1 LGDSNSRF
9 NISEIQTPE
18 ESAQHGG
25 FAMRIALL
33 LLLAISL
40 LTTRS
45 VQQLEPKRFLFP
57 LPLTERPLLDEPPLA
72 SLDQPSPPPPPISIE
87 LLIQQEPLQQ
97 PKTERVGSL
106 SGLAIDARTRLI
118 TSMAPRGARQL
129 SVKLATGFRAGSLIV
144 VNPGGTTEE
153 QLTLQRPD
161 PFLLASSLRFS
172 HGLGETVVQ
181 LAPFAGLEDA
191 ATADSSVWPG
201 SPSSSNV
208 SSRLGA
214 LFVLRDRRAHARL
227 RPPAP
232 PPHRQPPLLGNLTA
246 LADDSSRF
254 VRTHLGIEAAL
265 ALLLAAVL
273 SCAAMGCIL
282 QAACDYSLCCFSRG
296 RKKVADSRDMS
307 YSY

>member
-1 LGDSNSRF
+1 
-9 NISEIQTPE
+9 
-18 ESAQHGG
+18 
-25 FAMRIALL
+25 
-33 LLLAISL
+33 
-40 LTTRS
+40 

-161 PFLLASSLRFS
+161 PFLLASSLRYS

-201 SPSSSNV
+201 SLSSSNV

>member
-1 LGDSNSRF
+1 L
-9 NISEIQTPE
+9 
-18 ESAQHGG
+18 AQYGG

-33 LLLAISL
+33 LLMALSL

-161 PFLLASSLRFS
+161 PFLLASSLRYS

-201 SPSSSNV
+201 SLSSSNV

>member
-1 LGDSNSRF
+1 
-9 NISEIQTPE
+9 
-18 ESAQHGG
+18 
-25 FAMRIALL
+25 
-33 LLLAISL
+33 
-40 LTTRS
+40 

-118 TSMAPRGARQL
+118 TSMAPRGARPL

-161 PFLLASSLRFS
+161 PFLLASSLRYS

-201 SPSSSNV
+201 SLSSSNV

-307 YSY
+307 Y

>member
-1 LGDSNSRF
+1 
-9 NISEIQTPE
+9 
-18 ESAQHGG
+18 
-25 FAMRIALL
+25 MAL
-33 LLLAISL
+33 SL

-161 PFLLASSLRFS
+161 PFLLASSLRYS

-181 LAPFAGLEDA
+181 LAPYAGLEDA

-214 LFVLRDRRAHARL
+214 LFALRDRRAHAHL

-232 PPHRQPPLLGNLTA
+232 PPHREPPLLGNLTA
-246 LADDSSRF
+246 LADGSSRF

-296 RKKVADSRDMS
+296 RRKVADSREMS
-307 YSY
+307 Y